1 MESSVLLVFVT
12 GTALLTHPTFG
23 EERDRILLFPDNFFF
38 AERRFVNHIID
49 TKKVKDL
56 DHCELFCYMND
67 KCVSA
72 NFKKEPEPGGMTHVC
87 ELNNATHLD
96 YDTDLITVANFYHRG
111 SKNACGKN
119 SRCQNNAIC
128 ESGFTF
134 KGYRCLCP
142 PGFEGENC
150 EKDIDECAS
159 NDNKCAKGAAICKN
173 TVGSYNCTCHFGHEW
188 DGTECKGIN
197 TCGQTPCQHDGTCQT
212 GFTDKG
218 YRCVCPKGYEGS
230 NCEITSGYIKNSNI
244 LSKNESYLAFLLEFL
259 IPAVGNDSH
268 WLLCYRASL
277 HGWNGRDFHTRCDGK
292 KNTVTVIKKDQ
303 YVFGGYSDVSWAD
316 CPPGARTKDPSGR
329 CCVLPFEYEGRTYH
343 KCAGKVP
350 GNFERPWCS
359 FDAVYNGDWASC
371 DENPYNGYRKTD
383 RAFIYSL
390 HNKEGLAPFKSMVK
404 HDSQAIFMDI
414 SHGPTFGGGFD
425 IHIANNAGHNVHSYT
440 NFGHSFLAPSDVE
453 EKDTVLAGTYYFTPD
468 EVEVFYLP

>member
-1 MESSVLLVFVT
+1 MLCTFRLVK
-12 GTALLTHPTFG
+12 
-23 EERDRILLFPDNFFF
+23 ILFF
-38 AERRFVNHIID
+38 AFLMELVTANDQCRTEVSIQGMALKLSVFKRWSLAAPHLCDI
-49 TKKVKDL
+49 K
-56 DHCELFCYMND
+56 CEQEIRCQSYNYNR
-67 KCVSA
+67 KY
-72 NFKKEPEPGGMTHVC
+72 KIC
-87 ELNNATHLD
+87 ELNNRTKEARPQNFLSAPSWFYIRRLNGRAPLGCIPELPALSCHEIKASEGKDTISGKYWLDPIGTGKATLD
-96 YDTDLITVANFYHRG
+96 YCNMVN
-111 SKNACGKN
+111 
-119 SRCQNNAIC
+119 
-128 ESGFTF
+128 E
-134 KGYRCLCP
+134 
-142 PGFEGENC
+142 
-150 EKDIDECAS
+150 
-159 NDNKCAKGAAICKN
+159 
-173 TVGSYNCTCHFGHEW
+173 
-188 DGTECKGIN
+188 
-197 TCGQTPCQHDGTCQT
+197 
-212 GFTDKG
+212 
-218 YRCVCPKGYEGS
+218 
-230 NCEITSGYIKNSNI
+230 GYIKNSNI
-244 LSKNESYLAFLLEFL
+244 LSNNESYLAFLREFL
-259 IPAVGNDSH
+259 VPAVGNDSR

-277 HGWNGRDFHTRCDGK
+277 HGWNAH
-292 KNTVTVIKKDQ
+292 
-303 YVFGGYSDVSWAD
+303 